1 MSAKFSQTTADYLE
15 WNQSMNLIRNLYND
29 GNYKMSLLIS
39 FGSFWGLRISD
50 ILKLKFEQVYNLDEF
65 TVVEQKTGKYREI
78 KINAQLKRH
87 ISDCIEKIKPRTL
100 DEYIFISQKG
110 SIYSVQ
116 RINVILKDI
125 RVRYNLKIRN
135 FSTHSLR
142 KCFGREI
149 FNRSGENAEL
159 AIVKLSHLFNHSNTA
174 ITRRYLG
181 ITQKELLDT
190 YDVLSF

>member
-15 WNQSMNLIRNLYND
+15 WNQAMNLIRNLYND
-29 GNYKMSLLIS
+29 ENYKMSLLIS

-50 ILKLKFEQVYNLDEF
+50 LLKLKFDQVYNRDEF
-65 TVVEQKTGKYREI
+65 TIVEQKTGKSREI

-110 SIYSVQ
+110 SIYSIQ
-116 RINVILKDI
+116 RVNIILKDI
-125 RVRYNLKIRN
+125 KVRYKLKIRN

-159 AIVKLSHLFNHSNTA
+159 AIVKLSQLFNHSNPS

-181 ITQKELLDT
+181 ISQKELLDT